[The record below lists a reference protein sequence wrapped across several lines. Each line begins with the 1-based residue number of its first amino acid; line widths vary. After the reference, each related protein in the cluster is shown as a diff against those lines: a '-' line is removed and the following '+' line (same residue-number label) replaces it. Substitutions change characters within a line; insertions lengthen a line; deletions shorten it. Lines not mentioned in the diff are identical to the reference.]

1 MSQKVNHIAQAVLT
15 VLQGLNVSMVPLKF
29 SKYAVLAISILQWI
43 IANSASKSD
52 PVTGTALVK

>member
-29 SKYAVLAISILQWI
+29 S
-43 IANSASKSD
+43 
-52 PVTGTALVK
+52 TGTALVK